1 MDQNR
6 LLWTGLDGNADAL
19 GQDSAP
25 SAGGRGDVP
34 AWARS
39 NDACVELMLA
49 HGCYV
54 AQEVTDDGADVMV
67 ARWKDADGSPERIAV
82 PTSEHA
88 SEAAA
93 FRYAAVLGVTSKVEA
108 DSRARELKSM
118 VST

>member
-1 MDQNR
+1 
-6 LLWTGLDGNADAL
+6 
-19 GQDSAP
+19 
-25 SAGGRGDVP
+25 
-34 AWARS
+34 
-39 NDACVELMLA
+39 MLA